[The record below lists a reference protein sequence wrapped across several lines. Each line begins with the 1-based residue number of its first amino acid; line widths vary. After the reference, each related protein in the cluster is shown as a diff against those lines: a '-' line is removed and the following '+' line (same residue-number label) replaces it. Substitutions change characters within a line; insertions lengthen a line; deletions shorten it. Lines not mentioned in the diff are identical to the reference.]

1 MNILQNITMLLDH
14 NSTVVEELEN
24 TMKNLSS
31 NAQAEDNELKLQE
44 DELLKLKK
52 EVENYKCDCAYEDW
66 EDWSSC
72 TKSCK
77 NETEPDGTKTRFRGV
92 KWEPRNNGEPCKD
105 DQKKET
111 VDCGLSCCRK
121 FHTKNLKTIFY

>member
-1 MNILQNITMLLDH
+1 MNILQNITMLMDH

-66 EDWSSC
+66 QD
-72 TKSCK
+72 
-77 NETEPDGTKTRFRGV
+77 
-92 KWEPRNNGEPCKD
+92 
-105 DQKKET
+105 
-111 VDCGLSCCRK
+111 
-121 FHTKNLKTIFY
+121 